1 MNKLIQAIQ
10 SLEHNISYTQGEI
23 ETQNN
28 IRENNKNELNELK
41 VYQSQIDL
49 KIDEIIKKI
58 SDYLLSKLQDKSL
71 KNKIDGDL
79 SKVKEGDFKTKNID
93 NWINQIWIQYIGL
106 VDEAYSKV
114 IFLSK
119 IIICFKNILVLIK
132 LINWFLSKC
141 DEHIIYIRLFCIF

>member
-10 SLEHNISYTQGEI
+10 NLEHNISYTQGEI

-41 VYQSQIDL
+41 VYHSQIDL
-49 KIDEIIKKI
+49 KIDDIIKKI

-114 IFLSK
+114 IFYQKLLFVLK
-119 IIICFKNILVLIK
+119 IF
-132 LINWFLSKC
+132 WF
-141 DEHIIYIRLFCIF
+141 